1 MADQGWTLEPASP
14 AAAAPQGWSL
24 EEAKPQSSAAGAFV
38 EHAANQGALGFGDEM
53 VGGYKAL
60 AKKVLPESLGGAP
73 PGTPIGD
80 IYRHDRDEV
89 RARLATEAQEH
100 PIASTVGDIAGG
112 AVPLLLAPEADGIAA
127 AAKIGAA
134 TGAAA
139 GLGNSDAD
147 LTKGEFAQAAKD
159 MSKGA
164 ALGGAGGAA
173 GQAIASKIP
182 GVSAAVKDWLED
194 LSQRKAVNAIRPTAG
209 EVKNLV
215 QEKQLEPL
223 GDWLLRNKV
232 VEAGD
237 TFGDIAAKAE
247 GVRNAAGQAL
257 EESLGELDATGATI
271 PKQKLVDAFT
281 DLAADAE
288 SQGPGAKSLGD
299 KYLAEAQ
306 KVADR
311 PEQNLTFSQAEQ
323 WKRGFQD
330 RVNYARQN
338 PTALQM
344 GDEQLA
350 GAARKVVEDEA
361 QNAAQQ
367 AGGDVADRF
376 MQAKTAYGN
385 AAKASAMAKGA
396 LARQE
401 ARNIAS
407 PSDKATALGALATG
421 VAMGHPVAGAAA
433 AVGVGVVNKVV
444 RDRAASTTA
453 VAARSLSEK
462 IAGLAASNS
471 RKLGAY
477 GAVLAGAL
485 QRGGQTELDAN
496 LYVLGQT
503 DPKFQEISRKLAE
516 EKDDN

>member
-1 MADQGWTLEPASP
+1 MADRGWTLEPAAP
-14 AAAAPQGWSL
+14 PQGWSL
-24 EEAKPQSSAAGAFV
+24 EEAKPSTSATGAFV
-38 EHAANQGALGFGDEM
+38 EHAANQGVLGFGDEL

-73 PGTPIGD
+73 ADTPIGD
-80 IYRHDRDEV
+80 TYRHDRDEV
-89 RARLATEAQEH
+89 RARLATEAAEH
-100 PIASTVGDIAGG
+100 PIASGAGDFVGAAIPAIAAPGG
-112 AVPLLLAPEADGIAA
+112 DGIVG
-127 AAKIGAA
+127 AAKVGAA
-134 TGAAA
+134 LGGAA

-147 LTKGEFAQAAKD
+147 LTKGEFEQAAKD
-159 MSKGA
+159 TSKGA
-164 ALGGAGGAA
+164 ALGGAAA
-173 GQAIASKIP
+173 GAGEWIGSKIP
-182 GVSAAVKDWLED
+182 GLSASVKDWLED

-209 EVKNLV
+209 EVKTLV
-215 QEKQLEPL
+215 NDKQLEPL

-237 TFGDIAAKAE
+237 TFGDIATKAE
-247 GVRNAAGQAL
+247 GVRNGAGQAL
-257 EESLGELDATGATI
+257 EKSLAELDATGATI

-288 SQGPGAKSLGD
+288 AQGPGAQSLVK
-299 KYLAEAQ
+299 KYLDEAQ

-421 VAMGHPVAGAAA
+421 IATGHPVLGIAGAGAAA
-433 AVGVGVVNKVV
+433 VVNKVA

-462 IAGLAASNS
+462 IASLAASNP

-485 QRGGQTELDAN
+485 QRGGQQELDAN

-503 DPKFQEISRKLAE
+503 DPKFQDITRKLAE